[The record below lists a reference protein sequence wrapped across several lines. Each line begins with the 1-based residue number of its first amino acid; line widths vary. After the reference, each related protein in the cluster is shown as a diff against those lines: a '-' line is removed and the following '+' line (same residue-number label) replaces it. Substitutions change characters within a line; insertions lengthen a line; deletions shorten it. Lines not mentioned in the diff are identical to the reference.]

1 MATNDTAAHQ
11 HVHDLVDNLRP
22 VVSGVS
28 DDALSDPT
36 PCPDWDVRALANHML
51 GTIEA
56 MRRVG
61 AGEDLDEDDPWGAA
75 GDHMS
80 ERWRDDL
87 GERLSGFAEAWDS
100 SEAFEGEA
108 MGGKMPKQM
117 IGLMAYTE
125 ALLHGWDLARASGQ
139 EVAYDE
145 GVVAA
150 ALEAMGQIG
159 EMGRQQGAF
168 GPLVDLPR
176 EATALDQVLA
186 QAGRDPHWTAG

>member
-11 HVHDLVDNLRP
+11 HVHDLVDTLRP
-22 VVSGVS
+22 VVSGVP
-28 DDALSDPT
+28 DDALSGPT

-61 AGEDLDEDDPWGAA
+61 ADETLDEDDPWGAA

-80 ERWRDDL
+80 EDWRKDL

-100 SEAFEGEA
+100 PDAFEGEA

-168 GPLVDLPR
+168 GPLVDLPAA
-176 EATALDQVLA
+176 ATALDQVLA
-186 QAGRDPHWTAG
+186 QAGRDPGWTSG

>member
-11 HVHDLVDNLRP
+11 HVHDLVDTLRP
-22 VVSGVS
+22 VVSGVP

-61 AGEDLDEDDPWGAA
+61 AGETLDEEDPWGAA

-80 ERWRDDL
+80 QRWRDDL
-87 GERLSGFAEAWDS
+87 GERLRGFADAWDS
-100 SEAFEGEA
+100 PAAFEGEA

>member
-1 MATNDTAAHQ
+1 MAAHE
-11 HVHDLVDNLRP
+11 HVHDLVSSLRP
-22 VVSGVS
+22 VVERVP
-28 DDALSDPT
+28 DDVLDRPT

-61 AGEDLDEDDPWGAA
+61 AGETLDEDDPWGAA

-80 ERWRDDL
+80 ERWREDL
-87 GERLSGFAEAWDS
+87 GERLGGFAEAWDS
-100 SEAFEGEA
+100 PDAFEGEA

-145 GVVAA
+145 GVVAG

-159 EMGRQQGAF
+159 EMGRKQGAF
-168 GPLVDLPR
+168 GPLVDLPG